1 VNPLYNVL
9 VLEHCK
15 SAFFFLFC
23 PRKSSVLFSF
33 SETSHLSVL
42 AIFRAFGFG
51 SVTEQASTVPLHRT
65 ATVLQRSA
73 ARTPSNGQ
81 EGNPTSRYRAY
92 ITSTA
97 LWAAKPYYP
106 RLSSVAPPPSPPRRG
121 RAVVWGQSQGPSPSL
136 DVFTLLV
143 PGSACVVLFFP
154 SSRTPIERVSGS
166 QLVCSSLVEPW
177 C

>member
-92 ITSTA
+92 IMSSAFEPRNPTTLASLLCRAAA
-97 LWAAKPYYP
+97 LA
-106 RLSSVAPPPSPPRRG
+106 
-121 RAVVWGQSQGPSPSL
+121 
-136 DVFTLLV
+136 
-143 PGSACVVLFFP
+143 P
-154 SSRTPIERVSGS
+154 SSRPRSRLRSVSRPLSVSRCIYVARSRISLCGS
-166 QLVCSSLVEPW
+166 IFP
-177 C
+177 